1 MASLFPLISEILP
14 MIMPSSTRITRA
26 KQLEPA
32 HPTVEGPVIQRE
44 AIVNKCDKMCAL
56 VLTTRPNSASTIRH
70 NSEQDAIVYAV
81 SGHGTLIVNQ
91 GLDMDLKNYD
101 LSPGDFAFIPA
112 WTEHQVKNDTDE
124 DIVWLIIQSGPH
136 PIGADLAD
144 WGGDMITL
152 RD

>member
-1 MASLFPLISEILP
+1 MASFMPFISEILP
-14 MIMPSSTRITRA
+14 MIMPSLTLVIRG
-26 KQLEPA
+26 KQLEPS

-44 AIVNKCDKMCAL
+44 AVVDKCDKMCAS
-56 VLTTRPNSASTIRH
+56 VLTTRPKSSSTIRH

-81 SGHGTLIVNQ
+81 SGYGTLVVNE
-91 GLDMDLKNYD
+91 GMAMDLKKHE

-112 WTEHQVKNDTDE
+112 WTEHQVKNETDQ
-124 DIVWLIIQSGPH
+124 DLVWIIIQGGRS

-144 WGGDMITL
+144 WGGDMITK